1 MITVIYLVVIEKLIL
16 NLWVRLTR
24 EKCETILSH
33 TWVDIKMILSASD
46 TRLNKIITKR
56 R

>member
-1 MITVIYLVVIEKLIL
+1 MSTVIYLVVIEKLIL

-33 TWVDIKMILSASD
+33 TWIDIKAILSAAD
-46 TRLNKIITKR
+46 TRLDKVFSER
-56 R
+56 C